1 MPRVRPD
8 LVDNL
13 SRAGYVT
20 MAEASRRTTVHER
33 TIRSWASAGRVPV
46 RRVGPML
53 VFVELASLLALAGVP
68 VAKQTDDEILAGLRE
83 GGGE

>member
-8 LVDNL
+8 LVENL

-68 VAKQTDDEILAGLRE
+68 AVGEADAEILDDLRQ